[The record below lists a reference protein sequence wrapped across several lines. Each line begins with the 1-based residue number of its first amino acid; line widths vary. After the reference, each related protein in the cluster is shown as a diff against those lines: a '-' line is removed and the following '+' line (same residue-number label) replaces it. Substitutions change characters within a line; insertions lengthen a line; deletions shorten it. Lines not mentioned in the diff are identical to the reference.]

1 MLLLKRQRSAMRST
15 RAPSKPIRANSSVA
29 VFSIFSRTRAGS
41 LLRRANRVFLLPERK
56 RPRRVSTFA
65 EYAPAP
71 DSTGLNQAPVFLF
84 EHDLIGKRIMLQSA
98 TLRRPLGPP
107 RRLQPIARSV
117 RATAAIPSAG
127 RSGARARPRRH
138 WP

>member
-1 MLLLKRQRSAMRST
+1 MLLLKGQRSAMRST

-41 LLRRANRVFLLPERK
+41 LLRRANRVFPLPERK

-84 EHDLIGKRIMLQSA
+84 EHDLFRKTDHAPERDAQA
-98 TLRRPLGPP
+98 
-107 RRLQPIARSV
+107 V
-117 RATAAIPSAG
+117 
-127 RSGARARPRRH
+127 ARAAPASSANCQIRAGDSGNSIGWTFRCESAS
-138 WP
+138 